1 MMQTRYLSHQEE
13 DEEREVRQIL
23 LVQLSAV
30 L

>member
-1 MMQTRYLSHQEE
+1 MQTRYLSHQEE
-13 DEEREVRQIL
+13 DEEREVQQIL